1 MVAKSLGKE
10 YINLCNFDNY
20 IMSKYYSNNSS
31 HLFISNAVFVDEI
44 YQRYLSGDKS
54 ISEDWK
60 AVFSGNFTT
69 NDKPIIANTKNED
82 SKFNLL
88 NFFRCN
94 GHLYADVN
102 PLKAQLPLVG
112 IIDAS
117 QEFITSLKNIYCRSI
132 GFEFMH
138 ISSSEEKEWLQNKI
152 ENQRC
157 NLDIN
162 NRKTIL
168 KHLVETEMFEQFL
181 HIKFPGYKRFSIE
194 GAESLI
200 VGLEQVIDDA
210 FTFNINE
217 IVLGMAHRG
226 RLNVLTKLMG
236 KKYSAMISEF
246 KGNLAYPD
254 GLEVAGDV
262 KYHLGYSC
270 DRKSTDGKNLHLTLC
285 SNPSHLEAVNPIAM
299 GRVRAKQDL
308 ASDNERSSVLGVLI
322 HGDAA
327 FAGQGVVAETLSLS
341 KISGYNIG
349 GAVHIIANNQIG
361 FTTNPKNARSTFY
374 CSDLAK
380 FIEAPIFHVNGDDPE
395 AVSFIC
401 SLALEYRQ
409 KFKKDVVI
417 DLVCYRR
424 YGHNEGDE
432 PMFTQPLMY
441 KLISE
446 HKTTAKL
453 YAQKLIEQKII
464 GEKEHNNLHNSFS
477 AILDENLRNSINYTP
492 SKADWFFGNWSSFRR
507 PQIGDFTDYL
517 TDTGV
522 SIEKL
527 KEIGEK
533 INSNVPSTFN
543 INSKIKKILA
553 SRFAAI
559 DSGCNIDWGTA
570 EALAFRLLLS
580 ENIKIRL
587 SGQDSGRGT
596 FSHRHA
602 KLVDQVTE
610 EVFIPLNNIDE
621 KQAYFEVIDSPLSEY
636 AVMGFDYGYSLDCPN
651 TLVLWEG
658 QFGDFANGA
667 QIIIDQF
674 ISSAET
680 KWLRSSGLVLL
691 LPHGYE
697 GQGPE
702 HSSARIERFLQ
713 LCAEDNMQVIN
724 CSTPANYFHALRR
737 QIHRDFRKPLIVF
750 TPKSLLRHKRAV
762 SNLSDF
768 EGSFRSVMAETSA
781 NLVENAKIR
790 RLLICSGKLY
800 YDLIEV
806 RESKEI
812 NDIAI
817 IRLEQFYPFPAEQL
831 ASELKKYQNA
841 EVIWCQEEPYNMGA
855 WFFVS
860 HLIEDELT
868 KINSHRAKRPKCI
881 ARPASSSPACGY
893 LSIHNKE
900 QEAIISA
907 ALDINK

>member
-1 MVAKSLGKE
+1 
-10 YINLCNFDNY
+10 
-20 IMSKYYSNNSS
+20 MSKYYSNNSS
-31 HLFISNAVFVDEI
+31 HLFVINAAFIDDA
-44 YQRYLSGDKS
+44 YQRYLLDDKLVS
-54 ISEDWK
+54 DDWK
-60 AVFSGNFTT
+60 VVFSGDFTA
-69 NDKPIIANTKNED
+69 DKKSIIANTQNED
-82 SKFNLL
+82 PKFNLL

-102 PLKAQLPLVG
+102 PLKAQVPLADMM
-112 IIDAS
+112 DAS
-117 QEFITSLKNIYCRSI
+117 QELIASLKNIYCRSI

-138 ISSSEEKEWLQNKI
+138 ISSSEEVEWLQNKI
-152 ENQRC
+152 ENQHY
-157 NLDIN
+157 NLDEH

-181 HIKFPGYKRFSIE
+181 HTKFPGYKRFSIE
-194 GAESLI
+194 GAESLM
-200 VGLEQVIDDA
+200 VGLEKIIDDT
-210 FTFNINE
+210 FVFNINE

-226 RLNVLTKLMG
+226 RLSVLTKFMG

-246 KGNLAYPD
+246 KGNLAHHDAP
-254 GLEVAGDV
+254 EVAGDV

-270 DRKSTDGKNLHLTLC
+270 DRKSVGGKSLHLTLC
-285 SNPSHLEAVNPIAM
+285 SNPSHLEAVNPIVM

-308 ASDNERSSVLGVLI
+308 ANDNERSLVLGVLI

-327 FAGQGVVAETLSLS
+327 FAGQGVVFETLSLS
-341 KISGYNIG
+341 RIPGYNIG
-349 GAVHIIANNQIG
+349 GIVHIIVNNQIG
-361 FTTNPKNARSTFY
+361 FTTNPKDARSTFY

-380 FIEAPIFHVNGDDPE
+380 FIEAPILHVNGDDPE
-395 AVSFIC
+395 AMSFTC

-409 KFKKDVVI
+409 KFKKDIVI

-432 PMFTQPLMY
+432 PVFTQPLMY

-453 YAQKLIEQKII
+453 YAQKLIEQKIVD
-464 GEKEHNNLHNSFS
+464 EEEYNNLRDSFS

-507 PQIGDFTDYL
+507 PKIGDFTDYL

-522 SIEKL
+522 AIEKL

-533 INSNVPSTFN
+533 INSNVPSTFS

-570 EALAFRLLLS
+570 EALAFGSLLS
-580 ENIKIRL
+580 ENIRVRL

-602 KLVDQVTE
+602 KLIDQVTE
-610 EVFIPLNNIDE
+610 KVFVSLNNIDE

-636 AVMGFDYGYSLDCPN
+636 AVMGFEYGYSLDCPN

-713 LCAEDNMQVIN
+713 LCAEDNMQVVN
-724 CSTPANYFHALRR
+724 CSTPANYFYALRR

-768 EGSFRSVMAETSA
+768 KGSFKPVITEISA
-781 NLVENAKIR
+781 DLVENAKIR
-790 RLLICSGKLY
+790 KLLICSGKLY
-800 YDLIEV
+800 YDLIET

-812 NDIAI
+812 DDIAI
-817 IRLEQFYPFPAEQL
+817 VRLEQFYPFPAEQL
-831 ASELKKYQNA
+831 VCELKKYQNA
-841 EVIWCQEEPYNMGA
+841 EVAWCQEEPYNMGA
-855 WFFVS
+855 WFFVN
-860 HLIEDELT
+860 HLIEDELS
-868 KINSHRAKRPKCI
+868 KLGNHKAKRPKCI

-907 ALDINK
+907 ALDISK